1 MSEMRQGHSHCAGRK
16 EGVRQLIYDWHYPNA
31 DTIAEVIASN
41 KFDRPVIAS
50 EWGHAFGSEEG
61 DFESDYAAM
70 KAWNEFHGG
79 AIWMFQDQGI
89 ERKAADAGEKERRES
104 CWKDEGTIWDSHGIA
119 GSDGLVYSD
128 RTPQTGW
135 YQVCAMFDDSRRD
148 AERQRTRSVAYALCG
163 LSLSAPLREIKQP
176 ALQLRFD
183 RRMTI
188 TKRTAMES
196 GESSRKKRDA
206 PLRQCVR
213 LGDLPQARLA
223 QGHAPC
229 RGGGEDRRSVSPC
242 SDFSRL
248 A

>member
-1 MSEMRQGHSHCAGRK
+1 
-16 EGVRQLIYDWHYPNA
+16 
-31 DTIAEVIASN
+31 
-41 KFDRPVIAS
+41 
-50 EWGHAFGSEEG
+50 
-61 DFESDYAAM
+61 M

-89 ERKAADAGEKERRES
+89 KRKAADVGEKERRES

-148 AERQRTRSVAYALCG
+148 AERQRMRSVAYALCG

-196 GESSRKKRDA
+196 GESSRKKRIGYFTVRGERIGDELVSTNRYVA
-206 PLRQCVR
+206 LGVRFFHARQRGVCGTWYLLGHGIWFRGMYLR
-213 LGDLPQARLA
+213 
-223 QGHAPC
+223 
-229 RGGGEDRRSVSPC
+229 
-242 SDFSRL
+242 
-248 A
+248 